1 MNAADIAEN
10 LADLSPIEVYGFA
23 SYLEGRSNGN
33 GSNYGEYKRHKTLGH
48 AKAAI
53 AHSNVRPGER
63 RLYRWDDESGA
74 WVEIPLTPPATS
86 GGES

>member
-1 MNAADIAEN
+1 MRATDIAEN
-10 LADLSPIEVYGFA
+10 LADLSPVEVYGFA
-23 SYLEGRSNGN
+23 SYLEGRSNGT

-63 RLYRWDDESGA
+63 RLYEWDGTG
-74 WVEIPLTPPATS
+74 WVEIPLTSPATS